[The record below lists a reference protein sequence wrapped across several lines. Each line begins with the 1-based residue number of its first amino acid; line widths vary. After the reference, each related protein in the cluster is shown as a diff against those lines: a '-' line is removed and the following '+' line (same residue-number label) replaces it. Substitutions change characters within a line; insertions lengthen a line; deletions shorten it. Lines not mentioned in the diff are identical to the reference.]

1 MVSSRQ
7 PFIIYQLEWYSPVEY
22 QCHVNNNM
30 WCSHT
35 LAIDHC
41 STWTTYPIQLVLT
54 KGRQAVLNRSIDLDR
69 ESYLRQR
76 VSPPWNNKNKGP
88 TWDRAPPPAV
98 TNARPTH
105 HSLDSSHRLL
115 IACWCKDTSPMI
127 PNNVETEL
135 YAIWF
140 ASNALLSDISF
151 PFARSINDRLLVK
164 QIRSPPDFVPQ
175 GFIASICAFY
185 NAPQGKQCTYHQV
198 GERVWFRNGLSRCS
212 VPSTQR
218 HSYDCYSGNLLN
230 LADFFFVVFIR
241 R

>member
-1 MVSSRQ
+1 MNHYIVHLHYLSNVSLHCFHNNIIEGGYFQIHSEMVSSRQ

-98 TNARPTH
+98 TYERTAN
-105 HSLDSSHRLL
+105 
-115 IACWCKDTSPMI
+115 TS
-127 PNNVETEL
+127 
-135 YAIWF
+135 
-140 ASNALLSDISF
+140 
-151 PFARSINDRLLVK
+151 
-164 QIRSPPDFVPQ
+164 
-175 GFIASICAFY
+175 
-185 NAPQGKQCTYHQV
+185 
-198 GERVWFRNGLSRCS
+198 LSR
-212 VPSTQR
+212 
-218 HSYDCYSGNLLN
+218 
-230 LADFFFVVFIR
+230 FFSSLTHR
-241 R
+241 MLM